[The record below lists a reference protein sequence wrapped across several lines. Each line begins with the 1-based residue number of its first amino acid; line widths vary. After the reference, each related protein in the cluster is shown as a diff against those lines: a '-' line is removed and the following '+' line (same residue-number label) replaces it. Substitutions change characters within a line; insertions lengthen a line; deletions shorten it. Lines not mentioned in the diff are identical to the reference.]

1 MSAGTHD
8 SAGNA
13 NNKPKRQMIW
23 IFGGAAMAVVTAGLL
38 MQYFR
43 APAGQAASDSQA
55 GTARVGG
62 AKAPDVV
69 ARVGKESISYDA
81 VAEECYKRHGK
92 EVLDDLIHRL
102 VIQQACE
109 AQQITVTDQEVSA
122 EIEKIAKRFNLD
134 VSQWLQ
140 MLQAERSITPIQ
152 YRTSVIWP
160 MVALRK
166 LAGEQIDLSEEDVK
180 KAFIREYGPRVK
192 ARVIMLD
199 NMRRA
204 NEVWDEA
211 TRNPEDFEKL
221 AQKYSIDPNSR
232 ALGGQVPPIPRYT
245 GNENLE
251 KAAFKLKEG
260 ELSGVVE
267 IGTGRWVIMKCEG
280 RTEPVVTDIEEVRNS
295 LVDQLTE
302 AKTQQAIGKVFE
314 KIKEQTR
321 VDNYLTRSSTGPGP
335 ANGPSGG
342 AIQGGAIQPVSAT
355 GVRQPAA
362 TPNRPAAATT
372 TAPPKTTRN

>member
-8 SAGNA
+8 AAGNA
-13 NNKPKRQMIW
+13 SNKPRRKLIW
-23 IFGGAAMAVVTAGLL
+23 IFGGAAAAVVTAGLL
-38 MQYFR
+38 MQHFR
-43 APAGQAASDSQA
+43 APAGQAASDAGVA

-62 AKAPDVV
+62 ARAPDVL
-69 ARVGKESISYDA
+69 AKVGKEMITKDA
-81 VAEECYKRHGK
+81 VADECIARHGK

-109 AQQITVTDQEVSA
+109 AQQITVTEQEVSA

-134 VSQWLQ
+134 VSQWMQ
-140 MLQAERSITPIQ
+140 MLQAERNITPMQ

-166 LAGEQIDLSEEDVK
+166 LAGEQVDLSEDDVK

-204 NEVWDEA
+204 NDVWDEA
-211 TRNPEDFEKL
+211 NRNPDDFEKL

-335 ANGPSGG
+335 GTGPTGG
-342 AIQGGAIQPVSAT
+342 AAIQPVSAT
-355 GVRQPAA
+355 GVRQPAGS
-362 TPNRPAAATT
+362 PNRPAAATSN
-372 TAPPKTTRN
+372 APAKAVRQ

>member
-8 SAGNA
+8 TAGNA
-13 NNKPKRQMIW
+13 NNKPRRKMIW
-23 IFGGAAMAVVTAGLL
+23 IFGGAAAAVVTAGLL
-38 MQYFR
+38 MQHFR
-43 APAGQAASDSQA
+43 APAGQAASDSQVA

-62 AKAPDVV
+62 AKAADSVM
-69 ARVGKESISYDA
+69 ARVGKETISKDA
-81 VAEECYKRHGK
+81 VADECIARHGK

-109 AQQITVTDQEVSA
+109 AQQITVTEQEVSA

-134 VSQWLQ
+134 VNAWMQ
-140 MLQAERSITPIQ
+140 MLQAERNITPMQ

-166 LAGEQIDLSEEDVK
+166 LAGAQIDLSEEDVK

-204 NEVWDEA
+204 NDVWDDA
-211 TRNPEDFEKL
+211 SRNPDDFEKL

-245 GNENLE
+245 GNKNLE
-251 KAAFKLKEG
+251 DAAFKLKEG

-321 VDNYLTRSSTGPGP
+321 VDNYLTRTSTGPGP
-335 ANGPSGG
+335 GAGPTGG
-342 AIQGGAIQPVSAT
+342 AAIQPVSAT
-355 GVRQPAA
+355 GVRQPTGSAS
-362 TPNRPAAATT
+362 RPATATSNAPAKAA
-372 TAPPKTTRN
+372 RN

>member
-8 SAGNA
+8 TAGNA
-13 NNKPKRQMIW
+13 NNKPTRRLIW
-23 IFGGAAMAVVTAGLL
+23 IFGGAAVAVVAAGLL
-38 MQYFR
+38 MQHFR
-43 APAGQAASDSQA
+43 APAGQAAADGQGA

-62 AKAPDVV
+62 TRSPDVL
-69 ARVGKESISYDA
+69 ARVGKETISKDA
-81 VAEECYKRHGK
+81 VADECIARHGK

-109 AQQITVTDQEVSA
+109 AQQITVTEQEVSD
-122 EIEKIAKRFNLD
+122 EIAKIAKRFNLE
-134 VSQWLQ
+134 VGQWMQ
-140 MLQAERSITPIQ
+140 MLQAERNITPSQ
-152 YRTSVIWP
+152 YRSSVIWP

-166 LAGEQIDLSEEDVK
+166 LAGEQVDINEDDVK

-199 NMRRA
+199 NLRRA
-204 NEVWDEA
+204 NDVWEEA
-211 TRNPEDFEKL
+211 NRNPDDFEKL
-221 AQKYSIDPNSR
+221 AQKFSIDPNSR
-232 ALGGQVPPIPRYT
+232 ALGGQVPPIPRYS

-251 KAAFKLKEG
+251 KAAFKLKNG

-321 VDNYLTRSSTGPGP
+321 VDNYLTQTSTGPGP
-335 ANGPSGG
+335 GTGPSS
-342 AIQGGAIQPVSAT
+342 GAIQPVSAT

-362 TPNRPAAATT
+362 SSNRPAAATSN
-372 TAPPKTTRN
+372 APAKAARN

>member
-8 SAGNA
+8 AAANA
-13 NNKPKRQMIW
+13 KNKPKQRMIW
-23 IFGGAAMAVVTAGLL
+23 IFGGAAAAVVTAGLL

-62 AKAPDVV
+62 AKVPDVV

-81 VAEECYKRHGK
+81 VAEECYKRHGR

-109 AQQITVTDQEVSA
+109 AQQITVTEQEVSS

-140 MLQAERSITPIQ
+140 MLQTERNITSMQ

-166 LAGEQIDLSEEDVK
+166 LAGEQVDLSEDDVK

-204 NEVWDEA
+204 NDVWDEA
-211 TRNPEDFEKL
+211 NRNPDDFEKL

-314 KIKEQTR
+314 KIKDQTR
-321 VDNYLTRSSTGPGP
+321 VDNYLTRTSTGPGP
-335 ANGPSGG
+335 ANGPGG
-342 AIQGGAIQPVSAT
+342 GMIQPVGAT

-362 TPNRPAAATT
+362 SPNRSATATT
-372 TAPPKTTRN
+372 TAPQKSARN

>member
-1 MSAGTHD
+1 
-8 SAGNA
+8 
-13 NNKPKRQMIW
+13 
-23 IFGGAAMAVVTAGLL
+23 MAVVTAGLL

-69 ARVGKESISYDA
+69 ARVGKESILYDA

-109 AQQITVTDQEVSA
+109 TQQITVTDQEVSA

-140 MLQAERSITPIQ
+140 MLQAERNITPIQ

-251 KAAFKLKEG
+251 
-260 ELSGVVE
+260 
-267 IGTGRWVIMKCEG
+267 
-280 RTEPVVTDIEEVRNS
+280 
-295 LVDQLTE
+295 
-302 AKTQQAIGKVFE
+302 
-314 KIKEQTR
+314 
-321 VDNYLTRSSTGPGP
+321 
-335 ANGPSGG
+335 
-342 AIQGGAIQPVSAT
+342 
-355 GVRQPAA
+355 
-362 TPNRPAAATT
+362 
-372 TAPPKTTRN
+372 

>member
-1 MSAGTHD
+1 MSAGTHHT
-8 SAGNA
+8 AGNA
-13 NNKPKRQMIW
+13 NNNPKRRLLW
-23 IFGGAAMAVVTAGLL
+23 IFGGAAAAVVTAGLL
-38 MQYFR
+38 MQHFR
-43 APAGQAASDSQA
+43 APAGQAASDSQVA

-62 AKAPDVV
+62 AKAPDVL
-69 ARVGKESISYDA
+69 AKVGKETISKDA
-81 VAEECYKRHGK
+81 VADECIARHGK

-109 AQQITVTDQEVSA
+109 AHQITVTEEEVSA
-122 EIEKIAKRFNLD
+122 EIAKIAKRFNLD
-134 VSQWLQ
+134 VSQWMQ
-140 MLQAERSITPIQ
+140 MLQAERNISPMQ

-204 NEVWDEA
+204 NDVWDEA
-211 TRNPEDFEKL
+211 NRNPDDFEKL

-335 ANGPSGG
+335 GAGPTGS
-342 AIQGGAIQPVSAT
+342 AAIQPVSAT
-355 GVRQPAA
+355 GVRPPTAS
-362 TPNRPAAATT
+362 PSRPAAATSN
-372 TAPPKTTRN
+372 APAKAARN

>member
-1 MSAGTHD
+1 MSAGTHAT
-8 SAGNA
+8 AGNGGS
-13 NNKPKRQMIW
+13 KQKRRMMMV
-23 IFGGAAMAVVTAGLL
+23 FGGAAVAVITAGLL

-43 APAGQAASDSQA
+43 APAGHAAADSAA

-62 AKAPDVV
+62 AKAPEVL
-69 ARVGKESISYDA
+69 ARVGKESILYDA
-81 VAEECYKRHGK
+81 VAEECVARHGK

-109 AQQITVTDQEVSA
+109 AQHVTVTEQEVSQ
-122 EIEKIAKRFNLD
+122 EIDKIAKRFNLD
-134 VSQWLQ
+134 VSQWMQ
-140 MLQAERSITPIQ
+140 MLQAERNITPIQ

-166 LAGEQIDLSEEDVK
+166 LAGEQIEISEDDLK

-199 NMRRA
+199 KLRLA
-204 NEVWDEA
+204 NEVWEEA
-211 TRNPEDFEKL
+211 NRNPDEFEQL
-221 AQKYSIDPNSR
+221 AQKHSVDPNSR
-232 ALGGQVPPIPRYT
+232 ALGGQVPPIPRFT
-245 GNENLE
+245 GNDDLE

-260 ELSGVVE
+260 EMSGVVQ
-267 IGTGRWVIMKCEG
+267 IGTGRYVILKCEG

-302 AKTQQAIGKVFE
+302 AKTQQSVAKVFE

-321 VDNYLTRSSTGPGP
+321 VDNYLTRTSNGPGP
-335 ANGPSGG
+335 GAGPTG
-342 AIQGGAIQPVSAT
+342 AGVQPVSAT
-355 GVRQPAA
+355 GTRQPAGPA
-362 TPNRPAAATT
+362 TRSAAANGGS
-372 TAPPKTTRN
+372 AKPARQ

>member
-8 SAGNA
+8 TAGNA
-13 NNKPKRQMIW
+13 NNKPKRRLIW
-23 IFGGAAMAVVTAGLL
+23 IFGGAAAAVIAAGLL
-38 MQYFR
+38 MQQFR
-43 APAGQAASDSQA
+43 PPAGQAADSQTA
-55 GTARVGG
+55 GTARLGG
-62 AKAPDVV
+62 VKAPDVM
-69 ARVGKESISYDA
+69 ARVGKEAISRDA
-81 VAEECYKRHGK
+81 VANECIARHGR

-109 AQQITVTDQEVSA
+109 AQQITVTEQEVSA

-134 VSQWLQ
+134 VSQWMQ
-140 MLQAERSITPIQ
+140 MLQTERNISPMQ

-166 LAGEQIDLSEEDVK
+166 LAGEQVDLNEDEIK

-192 ARVIMLD
+192 ARVIMVD

-204 NEVWDEA
+204 NEAWEEA
-211 TRNPEDFEKL
+211 NRNPDDFEKV

-245 GNENLE
+245 GNDNLE

-267 IGTGRWVIMKCEG
+267 IASGRWVILKCEG
-280 RTEPVVTDIEEVRNS
+280 RTEPVVTDIETVRTS

-302 AKTQQAIGKVFE
+302 SKTQQAIGKVFE

-321 VDNYLTRSSTGPGP
+321 VDNFLANTSTGPGP
-335 ANGPSGG
+335 GAGPTGS
-342 AIQGGAIQPVSAT
+342 AAIQPVSAT
-355 GVRQPAA
+355 GIRQPAGS
-362 TPNRPAAATT
+362 PSRPAAATSN
-372 TAPPKTTRN
+372 APAKAARN

>member
-1 MSAGTHD
+1 MSAGTHNT
-8 SAGNA
+8 AENA
-13 NNKPKRQMIW
+13 TNKTKQRLTW
-23 IFGGAAMAVVTAGLL
+23 ILGGTAAAAVAAGLL
-38 MQYFR
+38 MQSFR
-43 APAGQAASDSQA
+43 APAGHAASDSTA
-55 GTARVGG
+55 GSARVGT
-62 AKAPDVV
+62 AKSSDVL
-69 ARVGKESISYDA
+69 ARVGKETITKDA
-81 VAEECYKRHGK
+81 VADECIARHGK

-109 AQQITVTDQEVSA
+109 AQQITVTEQEVSA

-134 VSQWLQ
+134 VNQWLQ
-140 MLQAERSITPIQ
+140 MLQAERNITPVQ
-152 YRTSVIWP
+152 YRENVIWP
-160 MVALRK
+160 MIALRK
-166 LAGEQIDLSEEDVK
+166 LAGEQIDLSEDDVK

-199 NMRRA
+199 NLRRA
-204 NEVWDEA
+204 NDVWDEA
-211 TRNPEDFEKL
+211 NRNPDDFEKL

-251 KAAFKLKEG
+251 RAAFKLKEG

-267 IGTGRWVIMKCEG
+267 IGTGRWVILKCEG

-302 AKTQQAIGKVFE
+302 VKTQQAIGKVFE

-321 VDNYLTRSSTGPGP
+321 VDNYLTRTSTGPGP
-335 ANGPSGG
+335 GAGPANS
-342 AIQGGAIQPVSAT
+342 AAIQPVSAT
-355 GVRQPAA
+355 GVRQPGSPTA
-362 TPNRPAAATT
+362 RPTAATT
-372 TAPPKTTRN
+372 TNAPAKSVRN